1 MAKLVDIWHGDSP
14 TELKRRQMP
23 LDIDEN
29 LTLIM
34 DANGLGAICD
44 SPLVRGKELED
55 FTRKLNTLTKEELKS
70 SFEVTCKDFLSI
82 LGQTIPCVGCRKSAE
97 RLFFDLLE
105 AGHPVLDPL
114 MFTTEYILTLKD
126 EVLESPQMLCT
137 ILHKH
142 SARLSSFVEKQ
153 TRSKKSHRCA
163 LHTLEVQ
170 RMRPPPNACREVW
183 ECMKQPCRQ
192 EITLIESE
200 RLDATLETYLRKH
213 RFCSECRTKVLLAS
227 SLLMTDADPSKEK
240 GFVPTLYA
248 GIKRCTAESHVHLPI
263 NTEYIHTIIGR
274 AQPEIIGRERHA
286 KTLEIAQEEVVTC
299 LGICVAERL
308 LKIYRRLK
316 EAETICKVLA
326 AVAVE
331 ALSRNFEMAVEAK
344 QGVTKL
350 ELLYE
355 ELTRKE
361 IAKQQRQ
368 EKLRLKRKKKKERR
382 FEAEEKENTCECSS
396 ERSSKETCT
405 CSDLKPVTQS
415 MDRNKLQVLDPK
427 NKGPPTCK
435 CPDCLKKSSTEKT
448 QNSNPK
454 KSLANSNNNNNSSSS
469 NNNNNNNNNN
479 NVSNKKHE
487 KDSTKKKTSGNKMK
501 KNKSEARK
509 TNNESS
515 SMKIVNEKKELKLNS
530 TLISN
535 DNDKKLRVQIEQE
548 ESVNVVNVEDKKVIF
563 EEEEEEEEEEGE
575 EEEEEEEEEGVVEVN
590 QWNLPE
596 NSVDDL
602 TNVWLDRPNNMWT
615 EMKEHI
621 IAKMTD
627 RNCRSSSEHSSR
639 DRGYSSE
646 NYVSSGSFSCTP
658 EGSDVA
664 CIDALCN
671 HDENCGNRL
680 SEKLL
685 SSNNVHS
692 NSSLRIHRCE
702 GPTLMQ
708 MLEDSNSE
716 DEGTESYIP
725 MEDVM
730 EFQSKISQILE
741 KRQELREKL
750 KNSFEMLC
758 NHRKPFIPH

>member
-14 TELKRRQMP
+14 AELKRRQMP
-23 LDIDEN
+23 LVIDEN

-34 DANGLGAICD
+34 DVNGLGAICD

-55 FTRKLNTLTKEELKS
+55 FSRKLKTLTKEELKGS
-70 SFEVTCKDFLSI
+70 LEVTCKDFLSI
-82 LGQTIPCVGCRKSAE
+82 LGQTIPCVGCRRSAE
-97 RLFFDLLE
+97 KLFFDLLE

-114 MFTTEYILTLKD
+114 MFTTEYIFTLKE

-137 ILHKH
+137 VLHKH
-142 SARLSSFVEKQ
+142 SARLSSIVEKQ
-153 TRSKKSHRCA
+153 VRSKKSHRCA
-163 LHTLEVQ
+163 LHSLEVQ
-170 RMRPPPNACREVW
+170 RMRPPPSAWREVW

-200 RLDATLETYLRKH
+200 CLDATLEIYLRKH

-308 LKIYRRLK
+308 HRIHRRLK

-331 ALSRNFEMAVEAK
+331 AISRNFEMAVEEK

-382 FEAEEKENTCECSS
+382 FEAEEKENTCECSN
-396 ERSSKETCT
+396 ERSSKKTCT
-405 CSDLKPVTQS
+405 CSELKPVTQS
-415 MDRNKLQVLDPK
+415 IDRNKLQVLDPK

-435 CPDCLKKSSTEKT
+435 CPDCIKKSSSTEKT
-448 QNSNPK
+448 TTQVPNTK
-454 KSLANSNNNNNSSSS
+454 KSLANNNNNSSSSSS
-469 NNNNNNNNNN
+469 NNNNNNNN
-479 NVSNKKHE
+479 VSNNK
-487 KDSTKKKTSGNKMK
+487 KDSSKKKETVKLK
-501 KNKSEARK
+501 KEKSELRK
-509 TNNESS
+509 KVSNESS
-515 SMKIVNEKKELKLNS
+515 VKNDTKDIKLNTISDDKDNKKLQIQEEKIV
-530 TLISN
+530 
-535 DNDKKLRVQIEQE
+535 VE
-548 ESVNVVNVEDKKVIF
+548 EEEEEA
-563 EEEEEEEEEEGE
+563 EEEEEEEEDE
-575 EEEEEEEEEGVVEVN
+575 EEEEEEVVEVEVN
-590 QWNLPE
+590 QWNLQE

-646 NYVSSGSFSCTP
+646 HYVSSGSFSCTP

-664 CIDALCN
+664 CSDGLCN

-680 SEKLL
+680 TERTTV
-685 SSNNVHS
+685 NNV
-692 NSSLRIHRCE
+692 NTNPLRITRCE